1 MATYRLVFIGI
12 LSKIT
17 IVLPV
22 YLILVLFNLILGP
35 TLLLILVI
43 LPHQQIVVTYLHLW
57 FILGIVLISLN
68 LRLNI
73 AILRLRIGIWVPI
86 WLQNTLLKLHILL
99 LLWLIIFVTWLFILA
114 DNIKRLKRRIDSFFS
129 WRVISLQKLLLL
141 LVSLIWR
148 EV

>member
-68 LRLNI
+68 LRLHI
-73 AILRLRIGIWVPI
+73 AILGLRIGIWVPI